1 MAFQTTLT
9 PELIER
15 YTDQR
20 YWLGRTITDYLDE
33 AAERTTLLLVHHCDT
48 LRVPLQFFCADGGI
62 GLVARAPARRDRMR
76 YGCAVSAKRRSYGTP
91 ERWAITDESR
101 ASSIR

>member
-20 YWLGRTITDYLDE
+20 YWLGPTITNYLDE
-33 AAERTTLLLVHHCDT
+33 AAERTTLLLVHPCDT
-48 LRVPLQFFCADGGI
+48 LRVPLPFSVKMAASGWLC
-62 GLVARAPARRDRMR
+62 GLPHDETV
-76 YGCAVSAKRRSYGTP
+76 CGT
-91 ERWAITDESR
+91 DVL
-101 ASSIR
+101 